1 MSQPD
6 EPVATVSPEVNKE
19 TKEAKEKRLSTDS
32 DSDSD
37 KENVTLPSSSLDAHI
52 PAWAFQA
59 RQQAASAVQTV

>member
-6 EPVATVSPEVNKE
+6 EPVATVSPEVTKE
-19 TKEAKEKRLSTDS
+19 TKETKEKRLSTDS

-52 PAWAFQA
+52 PAWASKLDHMSQP
-59 RQQAASAVQTV
+59 